1 MINLPSR
8 YDTTTPFARLPD
20 LIDKLFRE
28 SFIAPAAFDRFFD
41 GVRISNL
48 LETKD
53 AFIVQLVLPG
63 VDPEKIQIQVVDRQL
78 LIKASCEV
86 PTVENAT
93 YLYHGLHSDDFSEVF
108 TLPTEVLGDQ
118 AKATYERGI
127 LLVTLPKAEY
137 AKPKVIEVH
146 TSK

>member
-1 MINLPSR
+1 MINLPTR
-8 YDTTTPFARLPD
+8 YDTTTPFTRLPD
-20 LIDKLFRE
+20 LIDRLFRE
-28 SFIAPAAFDRFFD
+28 SLIAPTALDRFVD
-41 GVRISNL
+41 SGRTSNL

-53 AFIVQLVLPG
+53 AFVVQVVLPG
-63 VDPEKIQIQVVDRQL
+63 VNPDEMQIQVVERQL
-78 LIKASCEV
+78 LIKASCQI

-93 YLYHGLHSDDFSEVF
+93 YLYHGLRSDEISEVF
-108 TLPTEVLGDQ
+108 TLPMEVLGDE

-146 TSK
+146 TSE